1 MKDLKKA
8 LKWIWIPIISLL
20 IGITGELVYNLPIDK
35 QNDYTYIDME
45 DISAEGFH
53 LINGSSYISDGN
65 VATLTINFEKQYVD
79 KFTYEFEYDKIN
91 SFGCSIVVRTYP
103 DGQNA
108 TEKNIEDRNNY
119 ILSKSTVNV
128 HAVADQ
134 IRIVT
139 PEGSSPVTISKIA
152 INNTENYSV
161 FRIVFVSLCTFFA
174 CIICICW
181 KKKIVIPL
189 ELAFLVITLLVGG
202 LSVTALPSHKIGYD
216 EEIHFGRAY
225 FCGDTLLGK
234 ETVTSPYG
242 VQELYSTWLS
252 NWPLDLPQSEE
263 ERKEENIYRNE
274 AADYTRENNGDGY
287 WREDSNYT
295 LGMGIVAY
303 ILPYLFI
310 KFGMLLKLSFVY
322 IYKMGRFANVLLYA
336 FLGFFAIRRI
346 PTGKRIL
353 LLFALMPTA
362 MMSAITYTYD
372 AWVNGFS
379 FLAMAYLLG
388 MWFDRKKKITWKEY
402 IITVIAFVLASM
414 PKAVYIPL
422 ILIVLLIPKERFE
435 NKKQMY
441 LMKGIVIGAFLI
453 MLSSF
458 VWPTVSTTQIE
469 GDSRGGD
476 TSVSEQLKYIFTHP
490 IYYSKLLVG
499 SIGKTFYSYTIGQ
512 DGLAGMGHFRNVA
525 NTYLIAVSIAYTVGT
540 DCTDEKTEDMKL
552 WQKFSVSVI
561 GFGVMCLIW
570 TALYLSFTPVGLSQI
585 NGVQGR
591 YYIPI
596 TIWIL
601 WILRN
606 KKIVN
611 KMNPARD
618 RLAVIAL
625 SMGIL
630 LPIIYTNIIA
640 ATF

>member
-242 VQELYSTWLS
+242 VQ
-252 NWPLDLPQSEE
+252 
-263 ERKEENIYRNE
+263 
-274 AADYTRENNGDGY
+274 
-287 WREDSNYT
+287 
-295 LGMGIVAY
+295 
-303 ILPYLFI
+303 
-310 KFGMLLKLSFVY
+310 
-322 IYKMGRFANVLLYA
+322 
-336 FLGFFAIRRI
+336 
-346 PTGKRIL
+346 
-353 LLFALMPTA
+353 
-362 MMSAITYTYD
+362 
-372 AWVNGFS
+372 
-379 FLAMAYLLG
+379 
-388 MWFDRKKKITWKEY
+388 
-402 IITVIAFVLASM
+402 
-414 PKAVYIPL
+414 
-422 ILIVLLIPKERFE
+422 
-435 NKKQMY
+435 
-441 LMKGIVIGAFLI
+441 
-453 MLSSF
+453 
-458 VWPTVSTTQIE
+458 
-469 GDSRGGD
+469 
-476 TSVSEQLKYIFTHP
+476 
-490 IYYSKLLVG
+490 
-499 SIGKTFYSYTIGQ
+499 
-512 DGLAGMGHFRNVA
+512 
-525 NTYLIAVSIAYTVGT
+525 
-540 DCTDEKTEDMKL
+540 
-552 WQKFSVSVI
+552 
-561 GFGVMCLIW
+561 
-570 TALYLSFTPVGLSQI
+570 
-585 NGVQGR
+585 
-591 YYIPI
+591 
-596 TIWIL
+596 
-601 WILRN
+601 
-606 KKIVN
+606 
-611 KMNPARD
+611 
-618 RLAVIAL
+618 
-625 SMGIL
+625 
-630 LPIIYTNIIA
+630 
-640 ATF
+640 